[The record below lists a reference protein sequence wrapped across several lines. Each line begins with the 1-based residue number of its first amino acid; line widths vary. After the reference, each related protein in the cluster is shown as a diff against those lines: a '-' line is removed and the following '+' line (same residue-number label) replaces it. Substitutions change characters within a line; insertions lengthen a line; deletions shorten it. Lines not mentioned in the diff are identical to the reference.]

1 MEDPQK
7 RSSGAEDP
15 FLLRSYRWQTVLQ
28 NGEKETELGPNPHG
42 SESSRRRGKLQKWKR
57 AQSVPESELPQP
69 SHEQPPPTASQ
80 DSRAATKRSVFQ
92 RAFSTPAK
100 MPKAHE
106 GSSKLSLRKYL
117 RSMSHRKNQERAA
130 RSEQETLEVTKGGD
144 SAAQLTR
151 LTPGVTPG
159 AAPAATP
166 DAHIWDVSSVSLL
179 DRQLVVLSREEEGL
193 LQHRKRTGSC
203 VSEMSL
209 LYPLEMTIEGRNF
222 VDSQTPEKRPF
233 QEASS
238 GKQLSNVKGMLWR
251 RIRDRKG
258 KVQGKSE
265 ATVELAVNGDREALP
280 GPTVLLD
287 LDNEKD
293 ILIRPLHSSLLGER
307 YCFEVLSAGGRRCFR
322 CASAAERSRWM
333 EDWRR
338 AVQPSM
344 DNCERTE
351 RMLSLWV
358 YEARD
363 LSPRKR
369 YFCELQLDGTLYART
384 TSKPA
389 SPTGTIFWGEH
400 FDLKTLPPAMELQI
414 CLVQEEDGQQQ
425 QQQQQQKQLLP
436 KGGTPVAILALLLKE
451 LANVRQPLEKWYPLG
466 RDKLH
471 APALR
476 LRGRYCN
483 IHVLPIVRYKEFAE
497 YLTFHYRELC
507 AGLEPSLS
515 ARDKEELTSVLVRVL
530 QSTGKAKD
538 FLIDLGVAELDRF
551 DEREA
556 LIFRENTL
564 ATKAIDEYMKLVGGP
579 YLLATLGETVARLCP
594 SEDSCEVDPSK
605 CAPCDLENNRS
616 SLQRLCE
623 EVFQKIA
630 DSTLSFPAEL
640 SEVFAN
646 WQEACQL
653 RGKANIGRRLIS
665 ASLFLRFLCPAI
677 MSPSLFGLTQ
687 AFPDDTTSR
696 TLTLVAKV
704 IQNLANFTTFGE
716 KEAYMSFMND
726 FLERNWGTMKSF
738 LTSVSSPG
746 SAIHMAAYEDSI
758 DLALELSILHS
769 LLCNIFSSLDERTKE
784 KLEPL
789 PTILRAIQE
798 GTPVPVSVRLEPNTE
813 ERQTENQKP
822 GFVPPR
828 ELDKHSPLIK
838 SQSMTSIQKGRGKEE
853 PLAPLHPVK
862 TRSKVHRTQSVPT
875 QSKAARRLQKQRS
888 TEHVMDSKPE
898 PGTSFPDGGDSRASQ
913 GCSNLRPF
921 ASLPRKPT
929 VPWLRHSE
937 EEAVTQS
944 GLYAM
949 QPLEQYGRQMEE
961 LQAELTTTKE
971 KQTLFQEELEKL
983 RARNQMLLE
992 EQTRFHEQGE
1002 MLCKRLEEAESG
1014 LVQLSS
1020 RVSGAEASWKKDHEK
1035 LRTTEEKASRLERR
1049 LSGMEKDYDQ
1059 LLRAVSHML
1068 GRREKPFSLL
1078 QHEFS
1083 GPVWVN
1089 RTENGEEA

>member
-1 MEDPQK
+1 MDRSREMHPSVAWKMDAPQK
-7 RSSGAEDP
+7 HRSGAEDTS
-15 FLLRSYRWQTVLQ
+15 LLRSYRWQTVPQ
-28 NGEKETELGPNPHG
+28 NGEQEPEMGPNHHG
-42 SESSRRRGKLQKWKR
+42 SLGGRRRGKLQKWKR
-57 AQSVPESELPQP
+57 VQSMPESESPQLG
-69 SHEQPPPTASQ
+69 HEQTPSTVSQ

-100 MPKAHE
+100 MPKPHE

-117 RSMSHRKNQERAA
+117 RSMSHRKNQERTPQPE
-130 RSEQETLEVTKGGD
+130 RETLETTKGDD
-144 SAAQLTR
+144 SVPQLTR
-151 LTPGVTPG
+151 LAPGVTPSG
-159 AAPAATP
+159 AA
-166 DAHIWDVSSVSLL
+166 DAHLWDVSSVSLL
-179 DRQLVVLSREEEGL
+179 DRQLIVLSRDEEDL
-193 LQHRKRTGSC
+193 LQNRKRTGSS
-203 VSEMSL
+203 VSETSL
-209 LYPLEMTIEGRNF
+209 LYPLGSLRDSEMTTEGRNF
-222 VDSQTPEKRPF
+222 VDSQTSEKRPS

-238 GKQLSNVKGMLWR
+238 AKQLSNVKGTLWR

-258 KVQGKSE
+258 RVQAKSS
-265 ATVELAVNGDREALP
+265 ASVGLAVNGDRDALP

-293 ILIRPLHSSLLGER
+293 ILIRPLHTSLLGER
-307 YCFEVLSAGGRRCFR
+307 YCFEVLTAGGRRCFR
-322 CASAAERSRWM
+322 CASAAERTRRM

-351 RMLSLWV
+351 RMLSIWV

-369 YFCELQLDGTLYART
+369 YLCELQLDGALYART
-384 TSKPA
+384 TSKLV

-400 FDLKTLPPAMELQI
+400 FDLKTLPPATELQV
-414 CLVQEEDGQQQ
+414 CLVQQEEEGQQQ
-425 QQQQQQKQLLP
+425 QQQQQQHR
-436 KGGTPVAILALLLKE
+436 GRALD
-451 LANVRQPLEKWYPLG
+451 RP
-466 RDKLH
+466 H
-471 APALR
+471 TPALR
-476 LRGRYCN
+476 LRGHYCC
-483 IHVLPIVRYKEFAE
+483 IHVLPIVQYKEFAE
-497 YLTFHYRELC
+497 YLTFHYQELC
-507 AGLEPSLS
+507 AGLEHSLS

-538 FLIDLGVAELDRF
+538 FLVDLGVAELDRF

-579 YLLATLGETVARLCP
+579 YLLATLGETVTRLCP
-594 SEDSCEVDPSK
+594 LEESCEVDPSK
-605 CAPCDLENNRS
+605 CAPCDLADNRS
-616 SLQRLCE
+616 SLQHLCE

-630 DSTLSFPAEL
+630 ESIPSFPAEL
-640 SEVFAN
+640 SEVFAA
-646 WQEACQL
+646 WQEACQR
-653 RGKANIGRRLIS
+653 RGKADIGQQLVS

-716 KEAYMSFMND
+716 KEAYMSFMNE
-726 FLERNWGTMKSF
+726 FLERSWDTMKSF

-769 LLCNIFSSLDERTKE
+769 LLCDIFSSIDERTKE

-798 GTPVPVSVRLEPNTE
+798 GTPVPVSVRLGPNTE

-822 GFVPPR
+822 GFLPPR
-828 ELDKHSPLIK
+828 DLGKHSPLIK
-838 SQSMTSIQKGRGKEE
+838 TQSMTSVQKGRGKEE
-853 PLAPLHPVK
+853 PLAPLHPAK
-862 TRSKVHRTQSVPT
+862 TRSKVQRTQSVPT
-875 QSKAARRLQKQRS
+875 QNKAARHLPKQSS
-888 TEHVMDSKPE
+888 TEHVADCRPE
-898 PGTSFPDGGDSRASQ
+898 PGTSFPYNGDRRASQ
-913 GCSNLRPF
+913 GCSNLLPF

-937 EEAVTQS
+937 EETVTPS

-949 QPLEQYGRQMEE
+949 HPLEQYGRRMEE
-961 LQAELTTTKE
+961 LKMELTTAKE
-971 KQTLFQEELEKL
+971 KQQLFQEELEKMT
-983 RARNQMLLE
+983 AQNKMLLE
-992 EQTRFHEQGE
+992 EQARFQERE
-1002 MLCKRLEEAESG
+1002 ETLCKRLEETESC

-1020 RVSGAEASWKKDHEK
+1020 RVSGVEAGWKKDHEK
-1035 LRTTEEKASRLERR
+1035 LRTTEEKAKRLEYR
-1049 LSGMEKDYDQ
+1049 LSGMEMDHDQ
-1059 LLRAVSHML
+1059 LLRAVSQML
-1068 GRREKPFSLL
+1068 GCQGKLSSSLQQQL
-1078 QHEFS
+1078 S
-1083 GPVWVN
+1083 GPVWVT
-1089 RTENGEEA
+1089 RAENGEEA